1 MCALYFVCF
10 FLWQMY
16 LLVFRSSHSRGTSTA
31 LLVQMVTCYQRSPVE
46 CHPSPPS
53 QRVSSRY
60 SPVHDMKLQERA
72 LLSRS
77 ANLSLTFYFE
87 IPAQIVTM
95 GLFRTIALFYL
106 GSFDSIVRRCMIQ
119 REQSKAANKRE

>member
-10 FLWQMY
+10 SFGKCISLFFVHLTAGELQQLCWSRWLHAISAHLWNVTRH
-16 LLVFRSSHSRGTSTA
+16 LHHRGSPAGTA
-31 LLVQMVTCYQRSPVE
+31 LYMIENCR
-46 CHPSPPS
+46 
-53 QRVSSRY
+53 
-60 SPVHDMKLQERA
+60 KL

>member
-1 MCALYFVCF
+1 
-10 FLWQMY
+10 MY

-60 SPVHDMKLQERA
+60 SPVHDKKL